1 MTRYE
6 QFFSF
11 LQPPMTNLRLDER
24 SLHPTNNGPT
34 SVSNNASANQQQTHR
49 VGGNQPPQQQQ
60 HPQQQ
65 RVPRGG
71 LVQRGMSKYKLNDKI
86 FLFKKFAIFFFSL

>member
-1 MTRYE
+1 
-6 QFFSF
+6 
-11 LQPPMTNLRLDER
+11 MTNLRLDER

-34 SVSNNASANQQQTHR
+34 SMSVSNNASATQQQTHR

-71 LVQRGMSKYKLNDKI
+71 LVQRGMNKYKINYKI
-86 FLFKKFAIFFFSL
+86 FVLFSL